1 MFRIKYKQLHNPV
14 RSAAAKISA
23 MLLTGGFLLSLSGCA
38 GDMATYD
45 EYNASVSAES
55 NLNKVGSTF
64 NTESYSGEPADYEDA
79 TDVYKSDDGLCVI
92 EKKPS
97 YFEIYLDYTGGD
109 YYAVGC
115 AYAETISKV
124 DLEFAALL
132 EPYLYEN
139 IKMAFPNLYGDYAPV
154 GDRIEKLL
162 AGIREEYRQE
172 MEGFATTISE
182 GRRGFTEDGLLSY
195 EEALLIH
202 IVPDCLRGTNCNAF
216 SAWGDKTESGERIVS
231 RTLEWTLGSENQMC
245 LGQAVTHFKM
255 PEGKNSY
262 TTFSVMGMLDVLTGI
277 NDDGVFAGILDVS
290 SEEDYVCDGKKCYTY
305 ELRYALENMNDARS
319 IGEYMIAESKNF
331 TYSHNIII
339 TDKKDCLVAEDCVQD
354 FAVDDAA
361 DETATDDAGETS
373 GEESKGD
380 AGDTSGEGANGVL
393 ADASKDSSSES
404 DAEDENRRFVGK
416 SVLRDEDTPLT
427 DGLTWDNPDS
437 LCVVN
442 SFVTEGNR
450 DFCTINGGN
459 YVRFVKYNAWAG
471 EKEKLSLSDVKDIV
485 TRETEDKASRFQ
497 KIHSENVFQ
506 TIIYDYGTGELDVT
520 FTGTEGVVDHPKFV
534 RINIEQ

>member
-1 MFRIKYKQLHNPV
+1 
-14 RSAAAKISA
+14 
-23 MLLTGGFLLSLSGCA
+23 
-38 GDMATYD
+38 
-45 EYNASVSAES
+45 
-55 NLNKVGSTF
+55 
-64 NTESYSGEPADYEDA
+64 
-79 TDVYKSDDGLCVI
+79 
-92 EKKPS
+92 
-97 YFEIYLDYTGGD
+97 
-109 YYAVGC
+109 
-115 AYAETISKV
+115 
-124 DLEFAALL
+124 
-132 EPYLYEN
+132 
-139 IKMAFPNLYGDYAPV
+139 
-154 GDRIEKLL
+154 
-162 AGIREEYRQE
+162 
-172 MEGFATTISE
+172 
-182 GRRGFTEDGLLSY
+182 
-195 EEALLIH
+195 
-202 IVPDCLRGTNCNAF
+202 
-216 SAWGDKTESGERIVS
+216 
-231 RTLEWTLGSENQMC
+231 
-245 LGQAVTHFKM
+245 
-255 PEGKNSY
+255 
-262 TTFSVMGMLDVLTGI
+262 
-277 NDDGVFAGILDVS
+277 
-290 SEEDYVCDGKKCYTY
+290 
-305 ELRYALENMNDARS
+305 
-319 IGEYMIAESKNF
+319 

-354 FAVDDAA
+354 FAVDVAA
-361 DETATDDAGETS
+361 DDTATDDAGETS

-380 AGDTSGEGANGVL
+380 AGDTSGEGSNGVL

-520 FTGTEGVVDHPKFV
+520 FTGTEGVVNHPKFV